1 MLDRTVAPPFNR
13 STRFDLLQPE
23 KISLKNGIDSYF
35 ISAGQQEV
43 IKIELILQGGR
54 WYEKHWGASHF
65 ATNLLLKG
73 TKTKTSA
80 EIAQIFDLYGAHI
93 DLNAGLDIIS
103 IALYSLN
110 KYLEPALNLLFEIL
124 TESSFPEKELEQSKS
139 IYLENLQ
146 VNHEKTSFLASKS
159 FRKNVFGESHP
170 YGKEL
175 EEADVKALTVEA
187 IKTHYEQFGK
197 DVFILVSG
205 KVDEKTKARIIATF
219 SDLPI
224 QRVADKKIVEP
235 ENMPKRA
242 STDKEGSLQSSIRM
256 GKRFINRNHS
266 DYADALMLNHIL
278 GGYFGSRLMKNIRE
292 EKGLSYGIYSSLHTL
307 CRESYLVIGS
317 DVNKENLDLTFSE
330 IEKELVR
337 LYDERIAADELEVA
351 RNHFIGSLQAELSTP
366 FAHADKLKNILLFGL
381 SPSYY
386 HNLIHRLDTL
396 SPDDLMKTAE
406 KYFQQESFYK
416 ISVG

>member
-13 STRFDLLQPE
+13 TTRFDLLQPE
-23 KISLKNGIDSYF
+23 KVTLKNGIDSWF
-35 ISAGQQEV
+35 ISAGQQDV
-43 IKIELILQGGR
+43 IKIELILHGGR
-54 WYEKHWGASHF
+54 WYEQQWGASHF

-80 EIAQIFDLYGAHI
+80 EIAQIFDLYGAHV

-110 KYLEPALNLLFEIL
+110 KYLEPALNLLFEVL
-124 TESSFPEKELEQSKS
+124 TESVFPEKELEQSKS
-139 IYLENLQ
+139 IFLENLQ

-159 FRKNVFGESHP
+159 FRKNLFGETHP

-175 EEADVKALTVEA
+175 EEKDVLALNVDSV
-187 IKTHYEQFGK
+187 KGHYEQFGK
-197 DVFILVSG
+197 DLFILVSG
-205 KVDEKTKARIIATF
+205 KVDDQTKARIIRTF
-219 SDLPI
+219 SNLPV
-224 QRVADKKIVEP
+224 QRVPDKKIGNVLDD
-235 ENMPKRA
+235 PKRV
-242 STDKEGSLQSSIRM
+242 STEKEGSLQSSIRM
-256 GKRFINRNHS
+256 GKRFIDRNHP
-266 DYADALMLNHIL
+266 DYADVLLLNHIL

-330 IEKELVR
+330 IEKELTR
-337 LYDERIAADELEVA
+337 LHHEKIAMDELEVA

-366 FAHADKLKNILLFGL
+366 FAHADKLKNILLFRL

-386 HNLIHRLDTL
+386 QNLIHRLDTL
-396 SPDDLMKTAE
+396 GPEDLMKVAD
-406 KYFQQESFYK
+406 KYFQKETFYE

>member
-23 KISLKNGIDSYF
+23 KITFKNGIDSYF
-35 ISAGQQEV
+35 VSAGQQEV
-43 IKIELILQGGR
+43 IKIELILKGGR
-54 WYEKHWGASHF
+54 WYEHHWGASHF

-73 TKTKTSA
+73 TRTKTSA

-93 DLNAGLDIIS
+93 DLNAGLDVIS

-110 KYLEPALNLLFEIL
+110 KYLEPALNLFFEIL
-124 TESSFPEKELEQSKS
+124 TDSVFPEKELEQSKS

-159 FRKNVFGESHP
+159 FRRNLFGESHP

-175 EEADVKALTVEA
+175 EEKDVKALGVEA
-187 IKTHYEQFGK
+187 VREHYEQFGK
-197 DVFILVSG
+197 DLFILVSG
-205 KVDEKTKARIIATF
+205 KVSDVTKSMISRTF
-219 SDLPI
+219 SDLPTHRI
-224 QRVADKKIVEP
+224 SDKKI
-235 ENMPKRA
+235 ENPQNSPKRV
-242 STDKEGSLQSSIRM
+242 STEKEGSLQSSIRM
-256 GKRFINRNHS
+256 GKRFIDRNHA
-266 DYADALMLNHIL
+266 DYADALLLNHIL

-330 IEKELVR
+330 IEKELIR
-337 LYDERIAADELEVA
+337 LYEETIPVNELDVA

-366 FAHADKLKNILLFGL
+366 FAHADKLKNILLFNL

-386 HNLIHRLDTL
+386 QNLISRLNSTG
-396 SPDDLMKTAE
+396 PEDLMQVAG
-406 KYFQQESFYK
+406 KYFRKESFYE

>member
-13 STRFDLLQPE
+13 TTRFDLLQPE
-23 KISLKNGIDSYF
+23 KVTLKNGIDSWF
-35 ISAGQQEV
+35 ISAGQQDV
-43 IKIELILQGGR
+43 IKIELILHGGR
-54 WYEKHWGASHF
+54 WYEQQWGASHF

-80 EIAQIFDLYGAHI
+80 EIAQIFDLYGAHV

-110 KYLEPALNLLFEIL
+110 KYLEPALNLLFEVL
-124 TESSFPEKELEQSKS
+124 TESVFPEKELEQSKS
-139 IYLENLQ
+139 IFLENLQ

-159 FRKNVFGESHP
+159 FRKNLFGETHP

-175 EEADVKALTVEA
+175 EEKDVLELNVDAV
-187 IKTHYEQFGK
+187 KTHYKQFGK
-197 DVFILVSG
+197 DLFILVSG
-205 KVDEKTKARIIATF
+205 KVDEQTKAGIIKTF
-219 SDLPI
+219 SDLPV
-224 QRVADKKIVEP
+224 QRVPDKKIG
-235 ENMPKRA
+235 NSLNAPKRV
-242 STDKEGSLQSSIRM
+242 STEKEGSLQSSIRM
-256 GKRFINRNHS
+256 GKPFIDRNHP
-266 DYADALMLNHIL
+266 DYADVLLLNHIL

-330 IEKELVR
+330 IEKELTR
-337 LYDERIAADELEVA
+337 LHNEKIALDELEVA

-366 FAHADKLKNILLFGL
+366 FAHADKLKNILLFRL
-381 SPSYY
+381 SSSYY
-386 HNLIHRLDTL
+386 QNLIHRLDTL
-396 SPDDLMKTAE
+396 GPEDLMKAAD
-406 KYFQQESFYK
+406 KYFQKETFYE